1 MSQEVVNLSDTANTL
16 LNRREIKLVFK
27 EQAGKLK
34 RIEAAEIVAK
44 KFGLNANCV
53 IPISMKNERGKRDL
67 VAMFYAYDSEDT
79 TKKQLPRFLLLRN
92 LSKDDRR
99 KLADEEKA
107 AKLKAKQAAAS
118 ETKGTG

>member
-1 MSQEVVNLSDTANTL
+1 MNLSDTTNTL
-16 LNRREIKLVFK
+16 SNRREIKLMFK

-44 KFGLNANCV
+44 KFGLNAKCV
-53 IPISMKNERGKRDL
+53 VPISMKNERGKRDL
-67 VAMFYAYDSEDT
+67 VAKFYAYDNEDT
-79 TKKQLPRFLLLRN
+79 IKKQLPKYILLRN
-92 LSKDDRR
+92 LSRDDRR

-107 AKLKAKQAAAS
+107 TKLKAKQAAAS